1 MLPSLHPVDQAE
13 IGLRVEYPL
22 KGAGSAGALDYA
34 ILYFQVCQDTDSV
47 PCSVDVQ
54 AATRLNL
61 LFTLIMLCLYHIV
74 VPVKE
79 VLVMLEAKSVQLQD
93 GVGQLLAQMGAVRHK
108 RKRESK
114 KVRSPLCAY
123 VCDGIS

>member
-1 MLPSLHPVDQAE
+1 
-13 IGLRVEYPL
+13 
-22 KGAGSAGALDYA
+22 
-34 ILYFQVCQDTDSV
+34 
-47 PCSVDVQ
+47 
-54 AATRLNL
+54 
-61 LFTLIMLCLYHIV
+61 MLCLYHIV
-74 VPVKE
+74 LVKE

-108 RKRESK
+108 RKRESN